1 MSRRI
6 KVIGKD
12 NFIDSSADKIMIIG
26 NNNQVFGKVEN
37 VVIVG
42 DGFTVDESNIVL
54 IDGDVKRFNYN
65 DAGNRVLL
73 TDAANNNTDA
83 NTTYY
88 LADTTSNDITFILSA
103 NQADYY
109 PGLEFNFKKL
119 VSPNRVFLNAG
130 ASTIDGSSLVQ
141 INSRYTNVTIVY
153 DGFNY
158 HIV

>member
-6 KVIGKD
+6 KVLGQD
-12 NFIDSSADKIMIIG
+12 NFVDSSADRVLVIG
-26 NNNQVFGKVEN
+26 

-42 DGFTVDESNIVL
+42 DNQTVEESNVVV

-65 DAGNRVLL
+65 GAGNRLIY

-88 LADTTSNDITFILSA
+88 LADTSTNNITFILSA
-103 NQADYY
+103 NQADY
-109 PGLEFNFKKL
+109 PGMEFNFKKL
-119 VSPNRVFLNAG
+119 AAANRVFINAG

>member
-6 KVIGKD
+6 KILGQD
-12 NFIDSSADKIMIIG
+12 NFVDSSADRILVIG

-42 DGFTVDESNIVL
+42 DNQIVEESNIVV

-65 DAGNRVLL
+65 DAGNRLVW
-73 TDAANNNTDA
+73 TDTANNNTDA

-88 LADTTSNDITFILSA
+88 LADTSTNNITFILSV
-103 NQADYY
+103 NEADYY
-109 PGLEFNFKKL
+109 PGMEFNFKKL
-119 VSPNRVFLNAG
+119 ASANRVFINAG
-130 ASTIDGSSLVQ
+130 TKTIDGSAVVQ
-141 INSRYTNVTIVY
+141 INSRYTNLTIVY

>member
-6 KVIGKD
+6 NILGKD
-12 NFIDSSADKIMIIG
+12 NFVDTSADKIMIVG
-26 NNNQVFGKVEN
+26 NGNKVFGKVEN

-42 DGFTVDESNIVL
+42 DNFTVDESNIVL

-73 TDAANNNTDA
+73 TDVANNNTDA

-88 LADTTSNDITFILSA
+88 LADTSSNNITFILSV
-103 NQADYY
+103 NEADYWK
-109 PGLEFNFKKL
+109 GMEFNFKKL
-119 VSPNRVFLNAG
+119 AAPNRVFINAG
-130 ASTIDGSSLVQ
+130 TKTIDGSAVVQ

-153 DGFNY
+153 DGSNY

>member
-6 KVIGKD
+6 KVLGQD
-12 NFIDSSADKIMIIG
+12 NFVDSSADRILVIG

-42 DGFTVDESNIVL
+42 DNQTVEESNVVV

-65 DAGNRVLL
+65 GAGNRLIY

-119 VSPNRVFLNAG
+119 VSANRVFLNAG

>member
-6 KVIGKD
+6 KVLGQD
-12 NFIDSSADKIMIIG
+12 NFVDSSADRVLVIG

-42 DGFTVDESNIVL
+42 DNQTVEESNVVV
-54 IDGDVKRFNYN
+54 IDGDVKRFNYSG
-65 DAGNRVLL
+65 AGNRLVW

-88 LADTTSNDITFILSA
+88 LADTSTNNITFILSA

-109 PGLEFNFKKL
+109 PGMEFNFKKL
-119 VSPNRVFLNAG
+119 AAANRVFINAG
-130 ASTIDGSSLVQ
+130 TKTIDGSAVVQ
-141 INSRYTNVTIVY
+141 INSRYTNLTIVY